1 MAKPI
6 KKLSVMLDESANFNL
21 QISYNSKNRNNMKL
35 KPLICPLQIV
45 IILLTSCANSDSKK
59 ESIENVQTKDSIINK
74 DTTSLVKH
82 YDKNFKAHDDVNSI
96 NMFKEKLGVKEI
108 GQDNYELNGEW
119 ITELYDKRTGEFIG
133 FQGDTTKFDFHK
145 LKYLKRSKRLSYL
158 IGKYSQPYADRIFQH
173 KVWVGMSKDEAIESW
188 GKPKD
193 INTTI
198 TENMEREQ
206 WVYGEGQ
213 YLYLENGIVTTIQN

>member
-1 MAKPI
+1 
-6 KKLSVMLDESANFNL
+6 
-21 QISYNSKNRNNMKL
+21 MKR
-35 KPLICPLQIV
+35 LICPLQIG
-45 IILLTSCANSDSKK
+45 ILLLTSCANSDSKK
-59 ESIENVQTKDSIINK
+59 ESTENVQTKDSIISK
-74 DTTSLVKH
+74 DTTSQQKKEEKFVSNVKH

-108 GQDNYELNGEW
+108 EAIHYELNGELVS
-119 ITELYDKRTGEFIG
+119 ELYDKATGEFIG
-133 FQGDTTKFDFHK
+133 IQGDTTKFDFHK
-145 LKYLKRSKRLSYL
+145 LQYFKRSKRLSYL
-158 IGKYSQPYADRIFQH
+158 IGKYSQPYADWIFQH

-198 TENMEREQ
+198 TENMKREQ
-206 WVYGEGQ
+206 WVYGERQ